1 MKVVAMIP
9 ARFGSKRIPKKNVR
23 LLNGIPLISY
33 IIRAAIAADC
43 FDEIYVNSESKIIGK
58 IAEDEGVKFYKRPK
72 ELSTDKATNDQFTND
87 FLNNV
92 ECDTLIQL
100 LPTSPFITAEKIKE
114 FTQTMV
120 DIKADTLISVSNQ
133 QIECVYQGRPVNFD
147 QKKISPPS
155 QDLSP
160 VQAYACGLM
169 GWRKENYQ
177 ENMQKY
183 DCAYH
188 GGDGNISC
196 YILDGF
202 ATIDVDNEQD
212 FQLAE
217 LVARSIASETYEPL
231 YYGEYHSEVDVP
243 SILLRDGVEDNN
255 LEESNEAIANVKDI
269 RASLDKTKSWS
280 HRVVNTENN
289 SATLIHQQP
298 GEGNRRHYHPD
309 WNEWWY
315 IVDGEWEWEI
325 DGETKIVKKD
335 DVVFIPKGIVHKVT
349 ATGNKPAIRLA
360 VSREDVAHVY
370 PDGDHT
376 NERGK

>member
-1 MKVVAMIP
+1 M
-9 ARFGSKRIPKKNVR
+9 
-23 LLNGIPLISY
+23 
-33 IIRAAIAADC
+33 
-43 FDEIYVNSESKIIGK
+43 
-58 IAEDEGVKFYKRPK
+58 
-72 ELSTDKATNDQFTND
+72 
-87 FLNNV
+87 V
-92 ECDTLIQL
+92 EV
-100 LPTSPFITAEKIKE
+100 E
-114 FTQTMV
+114 
-120 DIKADTLISVSNQ
+120 ADTLVSVTNQ
-133 QIECVYQGRPVNFD
+133 QIECVYLGQPVNFD

-155 QDLSP
+155 QDLRP

-169 GWRKENYQ
+169 GWRKENYLQ
-177 ENMQKY
+177 NIQKY

-188 GGDGNISC
+188 GGDGKIGCHVLSG
-196 YILDGF
+196 L

-217 LVARSIASETYEPL
+217 FIARALVHGDYEPQ
-231 YYGEYHSEVDVP
+231 YHGDYHAEVDVP
-243 SILLRDGVEDNN
+243 NILARDGVEDNN
-255 LEESNEAIANVKDI
+255 LEEANEAIVNVKDI

-315 IVDGEWEWEI
+315 IIDGEWEWEV
-325 DGETKIVKKD
+325 DGVAKIVKKG
-335 DVVFIPKGIVHKVT
+335 DVVFIPKGTVHKIT

-360 VSREDVAHVY
+360 VSREDVAHIY

-376 NERGK
+376 NERA